1 MDPLNTTHQIATLME
16 IQPETKPSA
25 TSAISQE
32 DVKRAASLMLEA
44 DYTVEETIQSFVKR
58 GYSEADATMIVA
70 YASQVKQTVQKKNS
84 GSGVTHIVIGS
95 IALLVGI
102 GLTVADIGY
111 IFYGAIVFGII
122 KIVQGIIALND

>member
-1 MDPLNTTHQIATLME
+1 ME
-16 IQPETKPSA
+16 TQPETAQSA
-25 TSAISQE
+25 APTINKE

-58 GYSEADATMIVA
+58 GYTEEEATMITA

-84 GSGVTHIVIGS
+84 GSGITHIVMGS

-102 GLTVADIGY
+102 GLTAADIGY